1 MIAAA
6 QHGSNAITQM
16 TPVRTPRWVPVSN
29 HTAVEHFEISLQ
41 TPSGEISTAV
51 GVPTSFVPITAIL
64 PLMRSLG
71 EEAQVLEQRRLL
83 QAGERVSCEKG
94 CAACCRMLVPISV
107 PEAFALTNAI
117 DQLDQNERN
126 RLLAKLDQAQ
136 QQLARAGILKQLSS
150 LADSSEP
157 LSDEAIEPLNRAYYA
172 LRMPCPFLDNETCSI
187 YADRPAACRELAVT
201 SPATECQDMTTPTV
215 QPVPVAVRLS
225 TTLSLLWAD
234 LTGTAPRLI
243 PLPLAVDWARRHK
256 EEQTNQ
262 WTGTELFE
270 KAMDKI
276 WRYLSQEKARR
287 SNAG

>member
-6 QHGSNAITQM
+6 QHGSNAIPLL
-16 TPVRTPRWVPVSN
+16 TPIRTERWVPVSN
-29 HTAVEHFEISLQ
+29 HPAAEHFEISLQ

-51 GVPTSFVPITAIL
+51 GVPAGFVPITAIL

-71 EEAQVLEQRRLL
+71 GEAQVLEQRRLL
-83 QAGERVSCEKG
+83 EAGQRISCEKG

-126 RLLAKLDQAQ
+126 RLLAKLDLAQ

-157 LSDEAIEPLNRAYYA
+157 LNDEAIEPLNRAYYA

-201 SPATECQDMTTPTV
+201 SPATECQEMTKQTV

-225 TTLSLLWAD
+225 TALSLLWAD

-262 WTGTELFE
+262 WAGTELFE
-270 KAMDKI
+270 KAMDKV
-276 WRYLSQEKARR
+276 WQYLSQETARR
-287 SNAG
+287 RNVG

>member
-1 MIAAA
+1 M
-6 QHGSNAITQM
+6 
-16 TPVRTPRWVPVSN
+16 SN

-83 QAGERVSCEKG
+83 QDGERVSCEKG

-107 PEAFALTNAI
+107 PEAFALTNTI
-117 DQLDQNERN
+117 DRLDQNERN
-126 RLLAKLDQAQ
+126 RLLSKLDQAQ
-136 QQLARAGILKQLSS
+136 QQLARAGMLKQLSS

-201 SPATECQDMTTPTV
+201 SPATECQDMTTQTV

-225 TTLSLLWAD
+225 TALSLLWAD

-243 PLPLAVDWARRHK
+243 PLPLAVDLARRHK

>member
-6 QHGSNAITQM
+6 QHGSNAIALL
-16 TPVRTPRWVPVSN
+16 TPIRTERWVPVSN
-29 HTAVEHFEISLQ
+29 HPAAEHFEISLQ

-51 GVPTSFVPITAIL
+51 GVPAGFVPITAIL

-71 EEAQVLEQRRLL
+71 GEAQVLEQRRLL
-83 QAGERVSCEKG
+83 EAGQRISCEKG

-117 DQLDQNERN
+117 DQLDQKERN
-126 RLLAKLDQAQ
+126 RLLAKLDLAQ

-157 LSDEAIEPLNRAYYA
+157 LNDEAIEPLNRAYYA

-201 SPATECQDMTTPTV
+201 SPATECQEMTKQTV

-225 TTLSLLWAD
+225 TALSLLWAD

-243 PLPLAVDWARRHK
+243 PLPLAIDWARRHK

-262 WTGTELFE
+262 WAGTELFE
-270 KAMDKI
+270 KAMDKV
-276 WRYLSQEKARR
+276 WQYLSQETARR
-287 SNAG
+287 RNVG

>member
-6 QHGSNAITQM
+6 QHGSNAIPLL
-16 TPVRTPRWVPVSN
+16 TPIRTERWVPVSN
-29 HTAVEHFEISLQ
+29 HPAAEHFEISLQ

-51 GVPTSFVPITAIL
+51 GVPAGFVPITAIL

-71 EEAQVLEQRRLL
+71 GEAQVLEQRRLL
-83 QAGERVSCEKG
+83 EAGQRISCEKG

-157 LSDEAIEPLNRAYYA
+157 LNDEAIEPLNRAYYA

-201 SPATECQDMTTPTV
+201 SPATECLEMTKQTV

-225 TTLSLLWAD
+225 TALSLLWAD

-243 PLPLAVDWARRHK
+243 PLPLAIDWARRHK

-262 WTGTELFE
+262 WAGTELFE
-270 KAMDKI
+270 KAMDKV
-276 WRYLSQEKARR
+276 WQYLSQETARR
-287 SNAG
+287 RNVG